1 VQHARAHSS
10 ATRQTSLCRETRVT
24 HRQHYRE
31 LDVLHV
37 LRGSP
42 ARLLVATESAFGA
55 LYTND
60 NKAELMIVV
69 TVVIC
74 RLTQKYAQMQHP
86 LFGIMPVI
94 LVKLI
99 MSCSGSGVPR

>member
-1 VQHARAHSS
+1 VR
-10 ATRQTSLCRETRVT
+10 R
-24 HRQHYRE
+24 
-31 LDVLHV
+31 
-37 LRGSP
+37 
-42 ARLLVATESAFGA
+42 TESAFGA

-86 LFGIMPVI
+86 LFG
-94 LVKLI
+94 
-99 MSCSGSGVPR
+99 MSVWRWVRLATGARRLQLLRAWVAGISWLLLLGGCLLP

>member
-1 VQHARAHSS
+1 MPLAGRILG
-10 ATRQTSLCRETRVT
+10 T
-24 HRQHYRE
+24 
-31 LDVLHV
+31 
-37 LRGSP
+37 
-42 ARLLVATESAFGA
+42 

-86 LFGIMPVI
+86 LFG
-94 LVKLI
+94 
-99 MSCSGSGVPR
+99 MSARLA

>member
-1 VQHARAHSS
+1 MTEAKQGANAVQMQPEWTICALPRYEI
-10 ATRQTSLCRETRVT
+10 L
-24 HRQHYRE
+24 
-31 LDVLHV
+31 
-37 LRGSP
+37 P
-42 ARLLVATESAFGA
+42 AASRTKSAFDV

-86 LFGIMPVI
+86 LFGM
-94 LVKLI
+94 
-99 MSCSGSGVPR
+99 